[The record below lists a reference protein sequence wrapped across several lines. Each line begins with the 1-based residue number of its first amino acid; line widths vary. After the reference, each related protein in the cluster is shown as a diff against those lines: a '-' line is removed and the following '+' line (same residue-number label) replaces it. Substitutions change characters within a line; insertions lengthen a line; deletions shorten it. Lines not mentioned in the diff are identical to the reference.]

1 MKNKNLLPALTLFAF
16 VWILGFVVFKVL
28 HLIGIS
34 WWWILLPLLI
44 GVALAIVFQVKKV
57 HIIGM
62 KIDIIAL
69 VVILIIAGV
78 MSMFTGGVISRG

>member
-1 MKNKNLLPALTLFAF
+1 MKNKNFFPAITLFAI

-34 WWWILLPLLI
+34 WWWILLPLPI
-44 GVALAIVFQVKKV
+44 GIAMAMVFQVKKL
-57 HIIGM
+57 HIM
-62 KIDIIAL
+62 ALKIDIIAL

-78 MSMFTGGVISRG
+78 IAIFTGGVIGRG